1 MATGTLPQT
10 HVPRP
15 FLQHEGH
22 AVVDDQ
28 AAVQQ
33 ELPFHVAHHGIDDDV
48 EVEVA
53 VTEESSS
60 DTDRSDSAVQRRAV
74 IVYSADADPMHCRP
88 RWASYEQLHSDL
100 AHHKRLSTH
109 DVTLFHHVRA
119 TPEDLRLARVHAFI
133 SQKPQDITE
142 GSTFQLVLLDVE
154 FHNALPS
161 LEPEKVRRV
170 KILPKTVSRKAL
182 LALLGLQPY
191 CKYAR
196 HVCFLW
202 HNDQL
207 VGAQTRAHLELR
219 HGDYLRVAVPPA
231 RGILRQFY
239 TRDVVQCFRRGYQA
253 SNIPA
258 VLEAYPEG
266 IDVADMPLIDNFNY
280 VPNAEDLDY
289 DRDAMSL
296 LQIDG
301 PSCPSLDAWPE
312 FFSRPIDADKE
323 RSVACKVAEDDHRE
337 GATLEV
343 PLVPEEPGGRPELTF
358 GDLARFLHDLQH
370 LWEVF
375 AAAEIEDEGR
385 ILYVNT

>member
-1 MATGTLPQT
+1 MSPWRASIEGLDLAWEVGTFLTSTRSSSTLPTFLRPKRSRRLDIAVNFNEWQEVLVGAEDSDCFLCWKLPMGPLAKFQNLQEFIEESNTGQTADNFESDEVSWMATGTLPQT

-100 AHHKRLSTH
+100 AHHMRLSTH

-196 HVCFLW
+196 HVCSL
-202 HNDQL
+202 
-207 VGAQTRAHLELR
+207 AQ
-219 HGDYLRVAVPPA
+219 
-231 RGILRQFY
+231 
-239 TRDVVQCFRRGYQA
+239 
-253 SNIPA
+253 
-258 VLEAYPEG
+258 
-266 IDVADMPLIDNFNY
+266 
-280 VPNAEDLDY
+280 
-289 DRDAMSL
+289 
-296 LQIDG
+296 
-301 PSCPSLDAWPE
+301 
-312 FFSRPIDADKE
+312 
-323 RSVACKVAEDDHRE
+323 
-337 GATLEV
+337 
-343 PLVPEEPGGRPELTF
+343 
-358 GDLARFLHDLQH
+358 
-370 LWEVF
+370 
-375 AAAEIEDEGR
+375 
-385 ILYVNT
+385 